1 MLDGVQFKAC
11 TPTGTGEV
19 PVSPLQSGCY
29 PNPFSSVTSFWFNL
43 PENTRVQLNVYDI
56 RGSLCNQLID
66 CEMPA
71 GRHET
76 ALAIE
81 QLQPGLYFYRLV
93 AGSRLSTGKLFK
105 IRQ

>member
-1 MLDGVQFKAC
+1 
-11 TPTGTGEV
+11 
-19 PVSPLQSGCY
+19 
-29 PNPFSSVTSFWFNL
+29 
-43 PENTRVQLNVYDI
+43 VQLNVYDI
-56 RGSLCNQLID
+56 RGRLSNQLID

-76 ALAIE
+76 ALAME
-81 QLQPGLYFYRLV
+81 QLQPGIYFYRLV